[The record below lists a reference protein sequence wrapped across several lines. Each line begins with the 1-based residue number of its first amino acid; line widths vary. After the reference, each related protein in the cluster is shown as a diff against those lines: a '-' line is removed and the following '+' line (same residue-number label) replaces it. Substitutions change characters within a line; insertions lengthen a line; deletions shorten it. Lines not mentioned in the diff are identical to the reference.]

1 MTARYSIMVR
11 EYGSDHDVELMRVD
25 SNPQAI
31 VEGLRNKTLTIK
43 RSIFEAGKRQVKIP
57 KYSFIQV
64 IDHAANERS

>member
-1 MTARYSIMVR
+1 MMRYSIMVR

-57 KYSFIQV
+57 KYTFIQV
-64 IDHAANERS
+64 IDHAPD